1 MYIPTLDA
9 IRAKTTD
16 LESEVY
22 KTKGQINDSY
32 QSLLLCQHED
42 HKRQQS
48 LEAKTTELKRM
59 QETLDTLN
67 KRKLGSFRSL

>member
-9 IRAKTTD
+9 IRAKTAD

-22 KTKGQINDSY
+22 RTKGQIYDSY

-42 HKRQQS
+42 HKQQQS
-48 LEAKTTELKRM
+48 LEAKAAELKCM

-67 KRKLGSFRSL
+67 KRKLGYF

>member
-1 MYIPTLDA
+1 MYIFTLDA

-22 KTKGQINDSY
+22 MTKGQIYDSY

-42 HKRQQS
+42 HKQQQC
-48 LEAKTTELKRM
+48 LEAKTVELKCM

-67 KRKLGSFRSL
+67 KRKLASF